1 MPGCASPPTGFL
13 ELLTWVDLSK
23 QATILEQADSLS
35 ATGIRSRHSNRNT
48 GTFSAKPF
56 SCRSPTATK
65 RAASSSQ
72 SSRTSPEMRS
82 HWRQLRC
89 KADKR
94 TAPWRRTDHYVRLR
108 VHRRGCQSGHS
119 GSLKRRRKAARRRWM
134 SAALC
139 TAFVT
144 LSKEAI
150 MPSPVCLTSRPPCAS
165 SPRRTNASC
174 TRTSSSARL
183 SPAAPSSRSSRR
195 CR

>member
-1 MPGCASPPTGFL
+1 MIPSAVPTVDANHQILSNWLKPATSAPNTGADDPVLMPGCASPPTGFL

-48 GTFSAKPF
+48 GTFAAKPF

-119 GSLKRRRKAARRRWM
+119 GSLKRRRKAAG
-134 SAALC
+134 SAGCRL
-139 TAFVT
+139 
-144 LSKEAI
+144 
-150 MPSPVCLTSRPPCAS
+150 RCAQ
-165 SPRRTNASC
+165 
-174 TRTSSSARL
+174 
-183 SPAAPSSRSSRR
+183 RSSRYR
-195 CR
+195 RRP